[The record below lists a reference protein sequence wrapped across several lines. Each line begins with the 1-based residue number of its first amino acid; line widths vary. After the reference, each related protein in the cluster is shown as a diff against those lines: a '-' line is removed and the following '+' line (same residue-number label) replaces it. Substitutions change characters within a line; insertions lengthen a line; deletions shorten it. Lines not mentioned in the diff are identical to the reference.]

1 MPALPDYAQYVSVLR
16 VLSDPIAKV
25 PMRLALIAAALT
37 AIAAP
42 AHAML
47 CEEGLTTPSAPVLT
61 PVINAVLAGD
71 YRDLTKAV
79 DPSGLIP
86 EADRQRIMADL
97 EGRMPLG
104 YDECAVLVTRSL
116 GPELDT
122 HLLMFE
128 TKGQRLYAFLAVA
141 RIAGEWQIIHQL
153 FTPDFT
159 DAYSL
164 LR

>member
-1 MPALPDYAQYVSVLR
+1 
-16 VLSDPIAKV
+16 
-25 PMRLALIAAALT
+25 MRLTLISAAFVAL
-37 AIAAP
+37 AAP

-61 PVINAVLAGD
+61 PVIDAVLAGD
-71 YRDLTKAV
+71 YRELTNV
-79 DPSGLIP
+79 IDPAGAIP
-86 EADRQRIMADL
+86 EAERQRIMADL

-104 YDECAVLVTRSL
+104 YDECAVLVTRAL

-128 TKGQRLYAFLAVA
+128 TDGQRLYAFLAVA
-141 RIAGEWQIIHQL
+141 RIAGAWQIIHQT
-153 FTPDFT
+153 FTPDFAA
-159 DAYSL
+159 AYSL